1 MYELLAAA
9 TPLVLQVGNT
19 WGWPLLTL
27 HVLSDA
33 LIGLSFIV
41 ISGALTYLGVKA
53 RREIPFSAMFIAFGV
68 FLVAC
73 AFTHFVQIV
82 TLWQPAYWLSGAIKA
97 ATAIASVITAAL
109 MPRIVPVAIKTVR
122 EIGAVEEQRVR
133 LETAIQ
139 ANEAK
144 SQFMATMSHELR
156 TPLNAIVGY
165 TDLLENEIAGPIN
178 E

>member
-9 TPLVLQVGNT
+9 PPMVLQVGNT

-41 ISGALTYLGVKA
+41 ISAALTYLGVKA

-73 AFTHFVQIV
+73 AFTHFVCAI
-82 TLWQPAYWLSGAIKA
+82 SG
-97 ATAIASVITAAL
+97 
-109 MPRIVPVAIKTVR
+109 
-122 EIGAVEEQRVR
+122 
-133 LETAIQ
+133 
-139 ANEAK
+139 
-144 SQFMATMSHELR
+144 MSIHTNR
-156 TPLNAIVGY
+156 P
-165 TDLLENEIAGPIN
+165 
-178 E
+178 